1 MTLSITWGG
10 TAISPLPDNEGI
22 KAPAHF
28 IGSASR
34 MADASLR
41 VDKIGEKRKIEMQ
54 WTGLLYS
61 ELSGLRTTYDA
72 KASTSNALAYPDG
85 RSWNVIGIHGGWQE
99 GEVWED
105 TAGVLHY
112 PLTLVLEEV

>member
-1 MTLSITWGG
+1 MTISMTWGG

-28 IGSASR
+28 IGSAAR

-41 VDKIGEKRKIEMQ
+41 VDKIGEKRRIEMR
-54 WTGLLYS
+54 WTGMTYA
-61 ELSGLRTTYDA
+61 ELAAIRVIYDA
-72 KASTSNALAYPDG
+72 KASASNALVYPDS

-105 TAGVLHY
+105 AAGVLRY
-112 PLTLVLEEV
+112 ELTLVVEEV